1 MAKEVFNFENT
12 LQSQMFGCVL
22 LIGKERESKDSSRDL
37 LFVLLKVL
45 LSF

>member
-22 LIGKERESKDSSRDL
+22 LIGKERESKD
-37 LFVLLKVL
+37 VLVFGTLEE
-45 LSF
+45 